1 MSVAALGNSLRSE
14 EKLSIKNNGRT
25 ITAVVKKH
33 DSNFTTTTETQT
45 SSGKC
50 FMQYLIYLVQLN
62 ALHILMLDLLDMRNL
77 GSMSVSEELCTYSS
91 PIPTL
96 TLTCYYLTVVGSG
109 EGWVYSCLGTDI
121 DLKLVVFSRQSFD
134 NMRTICQKVFFVIR

>member
-1 MSVAALGNSLRSE
+1 
-14 EKLSIKNNGRT
+14 
-25 ITAVVKKH
+25 
-33 DSNFTTTTETQT
+33 
-45 SSGKC
+45 
-50 FMQYLIYLVQLN
+50 
-62 ALHILMLDLLDMRNL
+62 MLDLLDTRNL
-77 GSMSVSEELCTYSS
+77 GSISVSEELHTYSS